1 MSSQQ
6 QQPQQGQQSQ
16 GQGQQQQGQS
26 QQPQRTQFRE
36 GESTTKVQSV
46 ANPAE
51 ISQRR
56 EEMSE
61 VVSSTT
67 HISTEQTSAMQAS
80 LSATADREVTCPSR
94 LLSMHSKYGPQL
106 HMLSQI
112 AANV

>member
-16 GQGQQQQGQS
+16 GQGQQQGQS

-94 LLSMHSKYGPQL
+94 LLSMHSSYGPQL

-112 AANV
+112 AASV

>member
-1 MSSQQ
+1 MNSQQ

-16 GQGQQQQGQS
+16 GQGQQQGQS

-94 LLSMHSKYGPQL
+94 LLSMHSRCGPQL